1 MGYKLGMAAVPDD
14 RTSPVLANIVVVAG
28 FVAIFTTFATG
39 SPWSW
44 IVGGL
49 MVVAGALWAG
59 APGGPTTT
67 APADAVDAGGQHHGH
82 TR

>member
-1 MGYKLGMAAVPDD
+1 MAAVPED

-28 FVAIFTTFATG
+28 FVAIFTTFATD

-49 MVVAGALWAG
+49 MIVAGALWAG
-59 APGGPTTT
+59 AAGAPAPSAG
-67 APADAVDAGGQHHGH
+67 PADAVDAGGQHHGH
-82 TR
+82 TS